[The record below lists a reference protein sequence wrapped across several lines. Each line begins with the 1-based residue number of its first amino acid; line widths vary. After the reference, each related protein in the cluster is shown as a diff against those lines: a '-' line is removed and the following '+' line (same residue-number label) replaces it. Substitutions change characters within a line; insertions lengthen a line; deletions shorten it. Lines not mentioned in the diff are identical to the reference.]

1 MDPVV
6 FEPGSIERLISSSV
20 ATEIGA
26 GCRFLLIKY
35 GARFYDSVTH
45 TI

>member
-1 MDPVV
+1 MGPVV

-20 ATEIGA
+20 ATEIGS
-26 GCRFLLIKY
+26 GVDFLLKKY